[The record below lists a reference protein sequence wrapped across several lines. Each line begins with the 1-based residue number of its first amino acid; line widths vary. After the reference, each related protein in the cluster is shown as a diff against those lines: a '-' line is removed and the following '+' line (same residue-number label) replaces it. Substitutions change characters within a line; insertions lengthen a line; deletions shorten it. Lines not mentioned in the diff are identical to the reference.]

1 MLAINGS
8 IITAADHTPLVL
20 TEKIDPGF
28 YTVEFNQKD
37 SYFFSYPIPAYTLPK
52 KIYGSTSTNNER
64 ITNTVSSRLLQGK
77 GTSVL
82 LRGVKGSGKTLTL
95 KQLALQH
102 VANGGIVLQVSQA
115 FFGEGFVTFLNAFR
129 SNHVMLVFDEF
140 EKVYNK
146 KEEMQGLLSLLD
158 GTSTLPL
165 FTALTCNKVTSDME
179 YFINRPGRIYFKLDY
194 SGLESNVIED
204 YCNQELTNTDFT
216 TILLDYSLQ
225 FNAFTLDML
234 SVLVTELNV
243 AVQMNKY
250 RGKPIDLIFTEVIK
264 VLNIQPDRTPAV
276 IVNKV
281 LYKGVDLTEHYIGA
295 AVEGII
301 SNDGTFYLRSIS
313 GKPVEELKSKYA
325 GIFAPDDRILGK
337 IAHREYDS
345 ILTQQGSVTVVDST
359 TLFIKYKD
367 FEITA
372 KKLPFVSQNTDLN
385 AFFNKQIES
394 TNNEED
400 E

>member
-8 IITAADHTPLVL
+8 IITAADHSPLVL
-20 TEKIDPGF
+20 SEKIDPGF

-37 SYFFSYPIPAYTLPK
+37 GYYYSYPIPAYTLPS

-64 ITNTVSSRLLQGK
+64 ITDTVSSRLLQGK

-95 KQLALQH
+95 KQLSLDH

-204 YCNQELTNTDFT
+204 YCQQELSIEDFT
-216 TILLDYSLQ
+216 PILLNYSLQ
-225 FNAFTLDML
+225 FNSFTLDML
-234 SVLVTELNV
+234 SVLVTELNT
-243 AVQMNKY
+243 AVEMEKY
-250 RGKPIDLIFTEVIK
+250 LGKSLEQIFSDTIK
-264 VLNIQPDRTPAV
+264 VLNIQPDRTPTV
-276 IVNKV
+276 VVSKV
-281 LYKGVDLTEHYIGA
+281 VYKGIDITEHYLGHPITGMLKH
-295 AVEGII
+295 EC
-301 SNDGTFYLRSIS
+301 FYIRSLTS
-313 GKPVEELKSKYA
+313 KPPSDIKSKYEGVLEA
-325 GIFAPDDRILGK
+325 DDKMLRRIADRDYYQIFLNQ
-337 IAHREYDS
+337 S
-345 ILTQQGSVTVVDST
+345 SVNITDAN
-359 TLFIKYKD
+359 TLIINYKD
-367 FEITA
+367 MEITA
-372 KKLPFVSQNTDLN
+372 TKLPFLAQNTDLN

-394 TNNEED
+394 TDNEED

>member
-20 TEKIDPGF
+20 SEKIDPGF
-28 YTVEFNQKD
+28 YTIEYNQKD
-37 SYFFSYPIPAYTLPK
+37 NYFFSYPISTYTLPS

-95 KQLALQH
+95 KQLALDH
-102 VANGGIVLQVSQA
+102 VSNGGIVLQVSQP

-146 KEEMQGLLSLLD
+146 KEDMQGLLSLLD

-165 FTALTCNKVTSDME
+165 FTALTCNRVTSDME

-194 SGLESNVIED
+194 YGLESNVIED
-204 YCNQELTNTDFT
+204 YCNQELTVTDFT
-216 TILLDYSLQ
+216 DILLEYSLQ

-234 SVLVTELNV
+234 SVLVSELNL
-243 AVQMNKY
+243 AIRMDKY
-250 RGKPIDLIFTEVIK
+250 RGKSIDLIFNEVNK
-264 VLNIQPDRTPAV
+264 VLNIQPDRTPTV
-276 IVNKV
+276 IVDKV

-295 AVEGII
+295 PVEGIPNN
-301 SNDGTFYLRSIS
+301 STFYLRSVT
-313 GKPVEELKSKYA
+313 GKPTEELKSKYA
-325 GIFAPDDRILGK
+325 GILDPDDRILGK
-337 IAHREYDS
+337 IAHREYDAIS
-345 ILTQQGSVTVVDST
+345 INQGSVNIVDST
-359 TLFIKYKD
+359 TIFIIYKD

-372 KKLPFVSQNTDLN
+372 KKLPFVSQNIDLN
-385 AFFNKQIES
+385 SFFNKQIES